1 MTLTFIDSPT
11 IAAIVGVILT
21 ATMGGLFGYKF
32 YIQKQNYTYKMQI
45 YDQYLRIVP
54 QVVEALPKSL
64 LLSFCPC
71 FYTKNELFLL
81 KQKISQIY
89 FANML
94 WLPIAVRSEF
104 ECFISCLN
112 TEGRTMC
119 QVDKQYCTQNN
130 HTKLLKCISKE
141 DQYAI
146 IDKLTIVENGAIK
159 LKKIIQQYG
168 YLHPYININLQARL
182 LLETLQENAKQDV
195 YFIWTDN
202 MYISQNIVPRRN

>member
-1 MTLTFIDSPT
+1 MIPSIDWSPIIAT
-11 IAAIVGVILT
+11 IIGVCLT
-21 ATMGGLFGYKF
+21 AIIGGFFGYKF
-32 YIQKQNYTYKMQI
+32 YIQRQNYTYKMQM

-54 QVVEALPKSL
+54 QVVDALPKSL
-64 LLSFCPC
+64 LLSFSSCA
-71 FYTKNELFLL
+71 YTKDELLQL

-112 TEGRTMC
+112 WGGQTMC
-119 QVDKQYCTQNN
+119 QIEKQHSTENS
-130 HTKLLKCISKE
+130 HKKLMKCVSEE

-159 LKKIIQQYG
+159 LKNIIKQYG
-168 YLHPYININLQARL
+168 HLRPYININLQARL
-182 LLETLQENAKQDV
+182 LIETLQENAKQDV

-202 MYISQNIVPRRN
+202 MYISQNIVS